1 MLEKHILDN
10 QDWDELI
17 KIMTY
22 VLNKSKH
29 AKQILEVAN
38 WLLQTLKLDEFQ
50 KDNIVKITSDSL
62 QKHFNNHNEL
72 LISLNHNI
80 WSLLLWKGQNWR
92 TQKIN
97 FKLKANKVI
106 QSNSE
111 LLDSSEDIEKIN
123 EFNNRVLS
131 DKQKGTKS
139 SVIPND
145 IYYSWK

>member
-131 DKQKGTKS
+131 DKQKGTKG